1 MKGNSENDVV
11 RLWKEQPRKDS
22 PMTVNEIR
30 EKAQRFQVNVWRGN
44 AIAGALFLLLFLKN
58 AWEAWTSEDLL
69 VRLGHVLIMAAFAY
83 AAYRYRQYGRTLPAP
98 SALGSMNSLDAY
110 RAQLVRHRDMTS
122 VGWRYF
128 LPFAPGLF
136 LIVFG
141 SASESRSTS
150 QIVVLAVLAVALF
163 AGCAW
168 VNARSVRRLERE
180 VRLLDRL
187 EG

>member
-1 MKGNSENDVV
+1 M
-11 RLWKEQPRKDS
+11 
-22 PMTVNEIR
+22 
-30 EKAQRFQVNVWRGN
+30 
-44 AIAGALFLLLFLKN
+44 
-58 AWEAWTSEDLL
+58 
-69 VRLGHVLIMAAFAY
+69 RLGHGLLMAAFAY
-83 AAYRYRQYGRTLPAP
+83 AAYRYRQYGRKLPAP
-98 SALGSMNSLDAY
+98 SALGSMNGVDAY
-110 RAQLVRHRDMTS
+110 RAQLVRQRDMTS
-122 VGWRYF
+122 GGWSYF

-180 VRLLDRL
+180 VRLLD
-187 EG
+187 EVE